1 MLDSLLEY
9 GPRLIY
15 SVVLLGLAALF
26 ITEIWRVWADN
37 RLYLTPFTYE
47 RDGATQSEAGASF
60 ARRVGHA
67 LRRVQFVY
75 GGGGGGG
82 GAPVASTDQ
91 IPGGL
96 SLELPAIKTS
106 TFDKIEV
113 QAYGINFGSL
123 LRGVRGWVRQ
133 PNEIFGDVSHY
144 GDSIDVQA
152 SLRGTLAG
160 AGSEE
165 STQGGAIVR
174 DWSASGKSVG
184 DVSFE
189 LACGVFRYVAE
200 AEHDYFKTVGDADF
214 CQFIEALEHYQKYKA
229 LARRNVPEKAKAE
242 HLKAAYDRVAPLIGS
257 RFPFAEKLAGL
268 VHRER
273 NEFLEATTYL
283 EGYLELLQEYQ
294 QSDQEI
300 ADLVDELKE
309 MQTAA
314 ATVPSNGQAFDPRTK
329 TRPLTAGLSIS
340 TAAGG
345 GAGTLCCFVRAPGS
359 SEVFALTSEH
369 VVPDATKGSVV
380 LQPSK
385 MDGGKDADAIG
396 EVERVIE
403 ASEFDGRAAG
413 ALIRL
418 SAAGPESF
426 VTDLPELGKLTGIAT
441 SVAPGDNVA
450 ALGRSSGLVRGKTID
465 VKGTMTIG
473 GPSGPIRL
481 NDMILTERL
490 SKPGDSGAPVVT
502 EDGKLIGF
510 IYAGSNTATV
520 VMPIKPV
527 LDAFNVELIHQ

>member
-26 ITEIWRVWADN
+26 VTEIWRVWTDN

-75 GGGGGGG
+75 GGGGSS

-106 TFDKIEV
+106 TFDTIEV
-113 QAYGINFGSL
+113 QAYGVNFGSL

-152 SLRGTLAG
+152 SLRGTLAR
-160 AGSEE
+160 ADSEE
-165 STQGGAIVR
+165 SAQGGAIVR
-174 DWSASGKSVG
+174 DWSASGKSVN

-200 AEHDYFKTVGDADF
+200 AEHDYFKTVGDAEF
-214 CQFIEALEHYQKYKA
+214 CQFIEALEQYQKYKA

-273 NEFLEATTYL
+273 SEFPEATTYL
-283 EGYLELLQEYQ
+283 EGYLDLLQEYQ

-309 MQTAA
+309 LQTAA
-314 ATVPSNGQAFDPRTK
+314 VTAPSNGQAFDPRAK
-329 TRPLTAGLSIS
+329 TRPLSAGLSIS
-340 TAAGG
+340 AADGRS
-345 GAGTLCCFVRAPGS
+345 AGTLCCFVRVPGS
-359 SEVFALTSEH
+359 PEVFALTSEH
-369 VVPDATKGSVV
+369 VVPNATRGSVV
-380 LQPSK
+380 LQPGK
-385 MDGGKDADAIG
+385 LDGGDDADAIG

-403 ASEFDGRAAG
+403 ASELEGRAAG

-418 SAAGPESF
+418 RAADTETF
-426 VTDLPELGKLTGIAT
+426 VTELPGLGELTGIAT
-441 SVAPGDNVA
+441 NVA
-450 ALGRSSGLVRGKTID
+450 QGLKVASLGRSSGLARAAIVG
-465 VKGTMTIG
+465 VNATMMIG

-481 NDMILTERL
+481 SEMILTERL

-510 IYAGSNTATV
+510 IYAGSNETTV

-527 LDAFNVELIHQ
+527 LDAFKVELIHK